1 MKKQCL
7 FTAEQKQ
14 VVIENDY
21 EFGKF
26 FASKGFLTSWAKH
39 HQTEFTNRLKN
50 RSIKNQSSQLGVL
63 FAYYI
68 SIKDFHYFIKNKTF
82 DYNKYFT
89 SSASTGWAGF
99 AYYIFQSLQELK
111 TDIEI
116 QYFFEE
122 LYNTIFD

>member
-1 MKKQCL
+1 MKNEFL
-7 FTAEQKQ
+7 FTPEQKQ
-14 VVIENDY
+14 VVIKNAY

-26 FASKGFLTSWAKH
+26 FAKMNFLTSWAKH

-50 RSIKNQSSQLGVL
+50 RSIKNQSSQLGIL

-68 SIKDFHYFIKNKTF
+68 SIKNFDYFIKNKTF
-82 DYNKYFT
+82 DYNRYFT
-89 SSASTGWAGF
+89 IQTSTGWAGF

-122 LYNTIFD
+122 LHNTIFD